1 MPTILCV
8 EDNDDNVALLKTWLE
23 LEGDLDIIVAT
34 DGEQGV
40 QIATR
45 DAPDLV
51 LMDLFL
57 PVIDGYEAI
66 RLLKQNPATRR
77 IPVIALSAHTMPE
90 DRAKAYAAG
99 CDDFETKPIVFARLL
114 TKIRRLLAS

>member
-34 DGEQGV
+34 DGERGV

-66 RLLKQNPATRR
+66 RLLKQNPATCR

-114 TKIRRLLAS
+114 SKIRRLLAA